1 MIRTRPSCW
10 QTALVTTSVM
20 LVWTPGAFA
29 SGYHFGSQSVAAQG
43 TAHANG
49 AEAVDPSTIF
59 YNPAGLAR
67 LPGTQV
73 TNGITIVIPK
83 GSFKDTGSTDVFG
96 NPTGGSGA
104 GSFLPDAA
112 AAPDFYFSSQIND
125 NITVGLGIFV
135 PYGAKLDYNENWSGR
150 YGIQS
155 ANLETVNINPSIAY
169 RFNEHHSIGFGLS
182 AQYIKSIQRGAA
194 DVQGASR
201 QLAGQFVKNNQELTE
216 LAANPIGQI
225 GIPLLYPGLTVPE
238 EITSCNG
245 QTGDGFVDC
254 VAKNFSDNVSGDG
267 YFRVKGD
274 DWGFGWN
281 IGYMWEPTES
291 TRFGVAY
298 RSKISHTLEGKSKWS
313 FADVDGAVP
322 NPSTDLTPDGSTFLG
337 LVGLPPRD
345 QLGQVLDPSNWV
357 NPGNFAASNLHPN
370 SDAKTSIDTPESFS
384 INAFHQYN
392 EKIAFMGDVTWT
404 RHSRL
409 DSIGIQLKEVNG
421 YPYLNGVNEGD
432 ATVDQDWNDTYKISL
447 GMNYQWD
454 KDLMLRT
461 GVAYDKS
468 PVNGTDQ
475 RHPAFPDAD
484 RYWLSFGA
492 NYKLDKDSSID
503 LAYSYVQFAS
513 GKMDY
518 KDSCSPAGWAPGGG
532 SLYVDSGNHCTG
544 NGGNF
549 KGEYET
555 RIHFIG
561 LAFNQS
567 F

>member
-1 MIRTRPSCW
+1 MIRTRSSCW
-10 QTALVTTSVM
+10 HTAVCGGSLMLIWTS
-20 LVWTPGAFA
+20 GAMA

-96 NPTGGSGA
+96 NPTSGSA
-104 GSFLPDAA
+104 GSYLPDAA

-135 PYGAKLDYNENWSGR
+135 PYGAKLDYKEDWSGR

-201 QLAGQFVKNNQELTE
+201 QLAGQFVQNNQELSE
-216 LAANPIGQI
+216 LAASPLGQI

-254 VAKNFSDNVSGDG
+254 VAQNFASNVEGDG

-281 IGYMWEPTES
+281 VGYMWEPTES

-298 RSKISHTLEGKSKWS
+298 RSHIKHTLEGKSKWS
-313 FADVDGAVP
+313 FADASGSVP
-322 NPSTDLTPDGSTFLG
+322 DPTTDLTPDGSTLIG

-345 QLGQVLDPSNWV
+345 QLAQLLDPDQWV
-357 NPGNFAASNLHPN
+357 NVSSFAASNLHTN

-384 INAFHQYN
+384 INAFHQLN
-392 EKIAFMGDVTWT
+392 DKIALMGDVTWT

-409 DSIGIQLKEVNG
+409 DTVDIQLKPVAG
-421 YPYLNGVNEGD
+421 YPYLNGVTEGD
-432 ATVDQDWNDTYKISL
+432 ATVNQDWNDTYKISL

-468 PVNGTDQ
+468 PVSGSDS

-518 KDSCSPAGWAPGGG
+518 KDGCSPAGWAPGGG
-532 SLYVDSGNHCTG
+532 SLYTDSGVRCTG

>member
-1 MIRTRPSCW
+1 
-10 QTALVTTSVM
+10 M
-20 LVWTPGAFA
+20 LVWTSGAMA

-43 TAHANG
+43 TSHANG

-73 TNGITIVIPK
+73 TNGITVVIPK

-104 GSFLPDAA
+104 GSYLPDAA

-135 PYGAKLDYNENWSGR
+135 PFGAKLDYNEDWTGR

-201 QLAGQFVKNNQELTE
+201 QLAGQVVQENLALTQ
-216 LAANPIGQI
+216 LAASPLGQI
-225 GIPLLYPGLTVPE
+225 GIAGLYGLSVPD

-245 QTGDGFVDC
+245 QTNDAFVDC
-254 VAKNFSDNVSGDG
+254 VAQNFASNVEGDG

-281 IGYMWEPTES
+281 IGYLWEPTES
-291 TRFGVAY
+291 TRFGMAY
-298 RSKISHTLEGKSKWS
+298 RSHIKHTLEGKSKWS
-313 FADVDGAVP
+313 FADASGNVP
-322 NPSTDLTPDGSTFLG
+322 DPTTDLTPDGTTLIG
-337 LVGLPPRD
+337 QVGLPPPD
-345 QLGQVLDPSNWV
+345 QLAQLLDPDNWV
-357 NPGNFAASNLHPN
+357 NVSSFAASNLHTAT
-370 SDAKTSIDTPESFS
+370 DAKTNIDTPESFS
-384 INAFHQYN
+384 INAFHQLTD
-392 EKIAFMGDVTWT
+392 KVALMGDVTWT

-409 DSIGIQLKEVNG
+409 DTVDIQLKPVAG
-421 YPYLNGVNEGD
+421 YPYLNGVTEGD
-432 ATVDQDWNDTYKISL
+432 ATVNQDWNDTYKISL

-468 PVNGTDQ
+468 PVSGSDT

-518 KDSCSPAGWAPGGG
+518 KDGCSPAGWAPGGG
-532 SLYVDSGNHCTG
+532 SLYVDSGVRCTG

>member
-10 QTALVTTSVM
+10 HTAVVGGGLV
-20 LVWTPGAFA
+20 LVFSSGALA
-29 SGYHFGSQSVAAQG
+29 SGYHFGSQSISAQG
-43 TAHANG
+43 TSNANG

-73 TNGITIVIPK
+73 TNGITVVIPR

-96 NPTGGSGA
+96 QPVQGSGA

-112 AAPDFYFSSQIND
+112 AAPDFYFSSQLND
-125 NITVGLGIFV
+125 KVTVGLGIFV
-135 PYGAKLDYNENWSGR
+135 PFGAKLDYNEDWTGR

-194 DVQGASR
+194 DVQGATR

-216 LAANPIGQI
+216 LAASPIGQI
-225 GIPLLYPGLTVPE
+225 GIPLLYGGLTVPQ
-238 EITSCNG
+238 EIASCDG
-245 QTGDGFVDC
+245 QSGDGFVDC
-254 VAKNFSDNVSGDG
+254 VAKNFADNVEGDG

-274 DWGFGWN
+274 DWGYGWN
-281 IGYMWEPTES
+281 IGYLWEPTEN

-298 RSKISHTLEGKSKWS
+298 RSHIKHTMEGKSKWS
-313 FADVDGAVP
+313 FAGVSGSAPD
-322 NPSTDLTPDGSTFLG
+322 PSTDLSPGSDLLG
-337 LVGLPPRD
+337 LVNLPPRD
-345 QLGQVLDPSNWV
+345 QLAQVLDPDNWIS
-357 NPGNFAASNLHPN
+357 PAALAASRLHPN
-370 SDAKTSIDTPESFS
+370 SDAKTNIDTPESLSF
-384 INAFHQYN
+384 NAFHQLN
-392 EKIAFMGDVTWT
+392 DKVALMADLTFT

-409 DSIGIQLKEVNG
+409 DTVDIQLDQVEG
-421 YPYLNGVNEGD
+421 YPYLNGVTEGD
-432 ATVDQDWNDTYKISL
+432 ATVKQDWNDTYKLSL

-468 PVNGTDQ
+468 PVNGSSE

-484 RYWLSFGA
+484 RYWLSVGA
-492 NYKLDKDSSID
+492 NYKLDQDSSID
-503 LAYSYVQFAS
+503 LAYSYVQFNS

-518 KDSCSPAGWAPGGG
+518 QDGCSPAGWAPGAEGV
-532 SLYVDSGNHCTG
+532 YVDSGVRCTG

-561 LAFNQS
+561 LAFNQT

>member
-1 MIRTRPSCW
+1 
-10 QTALVTTSVM
+10 M
-20 LVWTPGAFA
+20 LVWTSGALA

-83 GSFKDTGSTDVFG
+83 GSFKDNGSTDVFG
-96 NPTGGSGA
+96 NSTGGTGA
-104 GSFLPDAA
+104 GSYLPDAA

-125 NITVGLGIFV
+125 NVTVGLGIFV
-135 PYGAKLDYNENWSGR
+135 PYGAKLDYKENWSGR

-201 QLAGQFVKNNQELTE
+201 QLAGQFVKANQELTE

-225 GIPLLYPGLTVPE
+225 GIPLLYPGLTVPD

-245 QTGDGFVDC
+245 QQDDAFVDC
-254 VAKNFSDNVSGDG
+254 VAQNFAENVSGDG

-281 IGYMWEPTES
+281 IGYMWEPTDS
-291 TRFGVAY
+291 TRFGVSY

-313 FADVDGAVP
+313 FADVEGAVP
-322 NPSTDLTPDGSTFLG
+322 NPSTDLTPDGGTFLG

-345 QLGQVLDPSNWV
+345 ELGQVLDPSNWI

-384 INAFHQYN
+384 INAFHQLN
-392 EKIAFMGDVTWT
+392 DKVALMGDVTWT

-409 DSIGIQLKEVNG
+409 DQIGIQLKEVNG
-421 YPYLNGVNEGD
+421 YPYFNGVNEGD

-468 PVNGTDQ
+468 PVSGSDK

-492 NYKLDKDSSID
+492 NYKFDEDTSVD

-518 KDSCSPAGWAPGGG
+518 KDGCSPAGWAPGGG
-532 SLYVDSGNHCTG
+532 SLYVDSGVRCTG

-555 RIHFIG
+555 RIHFVG